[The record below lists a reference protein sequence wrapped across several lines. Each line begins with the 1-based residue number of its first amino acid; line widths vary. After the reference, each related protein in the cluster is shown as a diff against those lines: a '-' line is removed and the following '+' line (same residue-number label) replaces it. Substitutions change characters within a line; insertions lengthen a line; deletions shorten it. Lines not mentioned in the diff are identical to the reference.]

1 MRTCGRIVTLLCVS
15 VALLSTGVAYAD
27 ISPIAKPSDETV
39 APLPRPHVKSVVQ
52 PTPAPRVT
60 PAAKPA
66 TTQVTPAAQT
76 TPVQTTPV
84 PTTPV
89 RTTPVRTTPARTT
102 PARVTPQHTVSPVHV
117 TIPARIKVASINGGR
132 ELAVVRVLEDK
143 VVHSK
148 VARLLPTPL
157 ALVGLH
163 EALPSSEAW
172 PDWLLAAIA
181 IMASA
186 EAFLLT
192 RLAGARHFVE
202 PSEQ

>member
-1 MRTCGRIVTLLCVS
+1 MRFWGRIATLLCVS

-27 ISPIAKPSDETV
+27 IGPIAKPSDASV
-39 APLPRPHVKSVVQ
+39 APLPKPHTTSGVQ
-52 PTPAPRVT
+52 PTPAPQVAPASKPAQKPVT
-60 PAAKPA
+60 PA
-66 TTQVTPAAQT
+66 TTVTPKT
-76 TPVQTTPV
+76 TVSSNTV
-84 PTTPV
+84 RPTTAVTTVVHQPTVTAPQVKTPPV
-89 RTTPVRTTPARTT
+89 KPPPV
-102 PARVTPQHTVSPVHV
+102 
-117 TIPARIKVASINGGR
+117 IKVASINGGR
-132 ELAVVRVLEDK
+132 ELAAVRVLEDK
-143 VVHSK
+143 VVRSK
-148 VARLLPTPL
+148 VVQQLQLTPL

-202 PSEQ
+202 PSER

>member
-1 MRTCGRIVTLLCVS
+1 MRFFGRIVSLLCVS

-27 ISPIAKPSDETV
+27 ISPIAKPSDGAV

-52 PTPAPRVT
+52 PTPAPQVT

-66 TTQVTPAAQT
+66 QTPVTPAAPTAPAKT
-76 TPVQTTPV
+76 TVSA
-84 PTTPV
+84 
-89 RTTPVRTTPARTT
+89 TPARTT
-102 PARVTPQHTVSPVHV
+102 SVRTTAVRTVTPPRTVTPVHV
-117 TIPARIKVASINGGR
+117 KTPVRIKVASINGGR
-132 ELAVVRVLEDK
+132 DLPAVQVIEDA
-143 VVHSK
+143 VERSK
-148 VARLLPTPL
+148 VARLFPTPL

-163 EALPSSEAW
+163 EAIPSSEAW
-172 PDWLLAAIA
+172 PDWLLATIA
-181 IMASA
+181 ILASA